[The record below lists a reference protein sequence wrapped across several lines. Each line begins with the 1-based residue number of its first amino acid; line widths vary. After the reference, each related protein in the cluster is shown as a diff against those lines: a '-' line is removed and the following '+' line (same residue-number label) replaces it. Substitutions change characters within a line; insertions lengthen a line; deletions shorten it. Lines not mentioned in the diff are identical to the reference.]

1 MEHLTAMNNYNSDWI
16 YYQKETEDTVLS
28 RFISDTNLNITLQEL
43 KSSFEVK
50 KRRTSELIRDYP
62 AAYDAKMK
70 AKYLPI
76 AQKYV
81 QDYPIDKY
89 PKGPNGYGP
98 YLYINSDQE
107 LRDLRFVSELGV
119 TDLCLCS
126 CQNAHALRVPT
137 NLLRFQHYYSSLKTV
152 KGVERLVE
160 LEFLNYNHSQSI
172 VELNVRGLVK
182 LKQLHV
188 CCNKIKDFS
197 GVDYLKAKGCCK
209 DGLDVG
215 GQTQPT
221 QEEIDEARL
230 W

>member
-1 MEHLTAMNNYNSDWI
+1 MYT
-16 YYQKETEDTVLS
+16 TVLT

-43 KSSFEVK
+43 KQSFEAK

-81 QDYPIDKY
+81 QDYQIDKY
-89 PKGPNGYGP
+89 PKGPNGCGP
-98 YLYINSDQE
+98 YLSISNDQE

-119 TDLCLCS
+119 TDLQLYS
-126 CQNAHALRVPT
+126 CQNAHALRAPT
-137 NLLRFQHYYSSLKTV
+137 NLRSFIHFNSSLKTA

-160 LEFLNYNHSQSI
+160 LEFLSYNSNGSI
-172 VELNVRGLVK
+172 VELNVRGLIK
-182 LKQLHV
+182 LRELYV
-188 CCNKIKDFS
+188 CRNKIRDMS
-197 GVDYLKAKGCCK
+197 GVGYLKTKGCCQK
-209 DGLDVG
+209 GLNTSEQV
-215 GQTQPT
+215 QPT